1 MKEKKKKKANTLYL
15 YVYLFFQSRNTEA
28 DTFDDEVNGY
38 KRKKLINKVVLHICF
53 LFFTAS
59 IEQAI
64 QNEHDKTLHFTRV
77 EKKKWDEGKLNRLTE
92 KKNMAHFVAISLT
105 EHDTLRE
112 GTQTNYAS
120 DAW

>member
-1 MKEKKKKKANTLYL
+1 ML
-15 YVYLFFQSRNTEA
+15 S
-28 DTFDDEVNGY
+28 
-38 KRKKLINKVVLHICF
+38 
-53 LFFTAS
+53 FFTAS

-64 QNEHDKTLHFTRV
+64 QNEHDKTLYFTRV
-77 EKKKWDEGKLNRLTE
+77 ERNETGENVTGWQKKKG
-92 KKNMAHFVAISLT
+92 HFVAISLT